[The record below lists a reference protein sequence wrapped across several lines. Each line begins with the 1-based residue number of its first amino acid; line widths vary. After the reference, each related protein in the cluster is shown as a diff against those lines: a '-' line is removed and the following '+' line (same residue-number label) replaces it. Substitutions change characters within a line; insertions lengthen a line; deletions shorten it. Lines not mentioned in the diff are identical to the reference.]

1 MEASRDTEDLL
12 VKVKAIAQSPEGD
25 LLRRLVD
32 ILYERAAAQEE
43 YDDEPLTP
51 EDLEAIHTGKEDIK
65 HGKFIT
71 LEEYERKHGL

>member
-51 EDLEAIHTGKEDIK
+51 EDLEAIHRGKEDIK